1 MKKKNF
7 NLSVSDLMP
16 FVILIV
22 MALIFG
28 IATRG
33 SVFQLSNLKNLFNQ
47 SLATIIA
54 AMGMVYVAS
63 MGGTDITHGSL
74 LALATVFGSMAAEK
88 FGFVGF
94 IPVTILVGALSGL
107 LLGYINAK
115 LKVPSFMASLS
126 LLIGYRAYVNLLLNS
141 KSYMF
146 PDELSFFSS
155 LGFEIVAV
163 IILAVIT
170 IYVFHYTPFG
180 MYVRAIG
187 ENENAVKHAGI
198 KVTKVKIIAFMI
210 SGIMAAIAGIFL
222 VARVGGTNNTLGSGF
237 EMKVMMAM
245 FIGGIPVEGGM
256 KSKIYKILIGAPT
269 IILLENGLVLCGVDG
284 SVTQLI
290 RGVVLIAAI
299 YVTMQVN
306 EKFKYGIKKK
316 PEQVTE

>member
-88 FGFVGF
+88 FGFAGF